1 MHRFSHLHCHTQ
13 YSLLDGAARIQTLLE
28 RAAEYEI
35 EAVAI
40 TDHGNLFGVPEFYRT
55 AEKIGIQPII
65 GCEFYLTPTSR
76 HDRNERTRYHQVL
89 LAKNE
94 TGYRNLIKLS
104 SLSYL
109 EGYYYKPRIDHE
121 LLTQYHEGLIATTC
135 CLQGEI
141 PQTILHK
148 GEEAARKL
156 FEWYLEL
163 FGEDYYIEIQ
173 DHGLPE
179 QKKINAILLRWAREY
194 GVRVIATND
203 VHYVDRTDFE
213 PHDVLLCLQTGKD
226 MSDPSRLRF
235 DNDQFYLKSPAEM
248 RQALLSDIEPRL
260 VDEMMANTGEVADK
274 CRFQLPT
281 GKLLMPHYPI
291 PPEYNG
297 DMDAYL
303 RDLVFEGARRRYG
316 DPLPHEVAERLEHEL
331 AIIKKMG
338 FAGYFLIVQDFTT
351 AARRLGVRV
360 GPGRGSAAGSAV
372 AYCLGIT
379 NIDPLKYDLLF
390 ERFLNP
396 ERVSMPDIDI
406 DFDDRGRGKVIDY
419 VVQKYG
425 RENVCQIITFGTM
438 GAKMAI
444 RDVARVLGIPL
455 AEADRIAKL
464 IPDGPKVTLAQAYE
478 EVPELRALKE
488 SNDPQIRKLLHYA
501 EVLEGSVRHTG
512 VHAAGVIIAPGRVSD
527 YVPVAVAKGKDND
540 TVTTQYDGKWI
551 EEFGLLKMDFLGLK
565 TLTILNDALQLIKE
579 NHGIE
584 IDLDQIPLD
593 DPKTF
598 ELFQRGETVAIFQFE
613 SEGMREWL
621 RKLKPTSIDDLI
633 AMNALY
639 RPGPMDLIP
648 NYIARKHGLEPVEY
662 PHPLLEPVLK
672 NTYGIPIYQEQVMQ
686 MAQVM
691 AGYTLGQAD
700 LLRRCVA
707 EGTLIVDARTGR
719 RVPVEEVQP
728 GMEVWSLGP
737 DLRLHRVPVQARF
750 DNGIQTVYKVRTRT
764 GRTIEL
770 TAEHPLLTLQ
780 GWKHLCDLKVGDAIA
795 VPISLATEGDLSPE
809 PARVKLLAYLL
820 GDGNTVHRT
829 PRGDAPTA
837 RFFTSSPALRNDFL
851 NAVQTLGGQVRI
863 YKHPITGVETIYCT
877 APKGQANPVLTL
889 IREVGLIGR
898 AHEKRVPEEVF
909 RYTQA
914 ALRLFLGRLWSTDGS
929 IEKKRLSYCSTSM
942 ELIEDIAH
950 LLLRLGINTIRR
962 QRTTTHRPA
971 FELVITDQRDIVL
984 FARQIGPYLVGD
996 KKKRLKALVRQALQR
1011 VRNQSIYLIPAE
1023 VGHLV
1028 RAAKVKSGLS
1038 WTHAGARVGVPGTS
1052 LSAGLNLKTPRRA
1065 LSRHR
1070 TALLGRAFADETLLA
1085 LSEGEVLWDPIVE
1098 ITPVGRKRVYDLA
1111 VPPFANFVAQDIVVH
1126 NSMGKKKVE
1135 EMKKHREIFVAG
1147 AAERGVDAETANAVF
1162 DMMEKFAGYGFNKS
1176 HSAAYSIVAYQTAY
1190 LKANYP
1196 AEFMAAAMTSEMG
1209 DTKKLAVVLDEA
1221 RRMGLELLPPSIN
1234 RSQAHFTVEDG
1245 RIRFGLGAIKGV
1257 GLGAIE
1263 AILKAREKHG
1273 PFRTIFDLIRHL
1285 DLRVVNKKVLE
1296 SLARAGALDELEG
1309 HRAQLVEAIDLAVQY
1324 AQKVQA
1330 DRMAGQASLFGE
1342 SGTRTALPPPNLPVV
1357 QPWSRARCLKEER
1370 ELIGFYVTGHPL
1382 EAYRAE
1388 VNAFATTTL
1397 AELSRTLEEA
1407 DMPRNGS
1414 TNGHTNGTTNGHAYR
1429 PARPRHRICGI
1440 ITEVQRRIG
1449 RNGRPLAF
1457 ASIEDF
1463 TGQGELVI
1471 FSSVLERVMP
1481 YLEVDAVV
1489 LVEGQVEVRGGS
1501 VKVLVDELWPM
1512 WKVRDELVEALV
1524 VQLDLEQVR
1533 PEQLDRFHAL
1543 CREHAGRCKLY
1554 FDLLS
1559 PDFPGGRQRLLS
1571 RRCLVELNDTL
1582 MQQTL
1587 RLFGAEAIRLESRR
1601 LSAPVRS

>member
-1 MHRFSHLHCHTQ
+1 MYRFSHLHCHTQ

-65 GCEFYLTPTSR
+65 GCEFYLTPASR
-76 HDRNERTRYHQVL
+76 HDRSKRTRYHQVL

-121 LLTQYHEGLIATTC
+121 LLTRYHEGLIATTC

-173 DHGLPE
+173 DHGLPD
-179 QKKINAILLRWAREY
+179 QKKVNAILLRWAQEY
-194 GVRVIATND
+194 GVKVIATND
-203 VHYVDRTDFE
+203 VHYVDRADAE

-226 MSDPSRLRF
+226 MSDPGRLRF

-248 RQALLSDIEPRL
+248 RQALLADIEPRL
-260 VDEMMANTGEVADK
+260 VDEMMATTGEVADK

-316 DPLPHEVAERLEHEL
+316 DPLPHEVTERLEHEL
-331 AIIKKMG
+331 AIIRKMG
-338 FAGYFLIVQDFTT
+338 YAGYFLIVQDFTT

-379 NIDPLKYDLLF
+379 NIDPLRYDLLF

-565 TLTILNDALQLIKE
+565 TLTILNDTLELIKE
-579 NHGIE
+579 NHGVE

-593 DPKTF
+593 DPRTF

-672 NTYGIPIYQEQVMQ
+672 NTYGIPVYQEQVME
-686 MAQVM
+686 MARVI

-700 LLRRCVA
+700 LLRRA
-707 EGTLIVDARTGR
+707 
-719 RVPVEEVQP
+719 
-728 GMEVWSLGP
+728 
-737 DLRLHRVPVQARF
+737 
-750 DNGIQTVYKVRTRT
+750 
-764 GRTIEL
+764 
-770 TAEHPLLTLQ
+770 
-780 GWKHLCDLKVGDAIA
+780 
-795 VPISLATEGDLSPE
+795 
-809 PARVKLLAYLL
+809 
-820 GDGNTVHRT
+820 
-829 PRGDAPTA
+829 
-837 RFFTSSPALRNDFL
+837 
-851 NAVQTLGGQVRI
+851 
-863 YKHPITGVETIYCT
+863 
-877 APKGQANPVLTL
+877 
-889 IREVGLIGR
+889 
-898 AHEKRVPEEVF
+898 
-909 RYTQA
+909 
-914 ALRLFLGRLWSTDGS
+914 
-929 IEKKRLSYCSTSM
+929 
-942 ELIEDIAH
+942 
-950 LLLRLGINTIRR
+950 
-962 QRTTTHRPA
+962 
-971 FELVITDQRDIVL
+971 
-984 FARQIGPYLVGD
+984 
-996 KKKRLKALVRQALQR
+996 
-1011 VRNQSIYLIPAE
+1011 
-1023 VGHLV
+1023 
-1028 RAAKVKSGLS
+1028 
-1038 WTHAGARVGVPGTS
+1038 
-1052 LSAGLNLKTPRRA
+1052 
-1065 LSRHR
+1065 
-1070 TALLGRAFADETLLA
+1070 
-1085 LSEGEVLWDPIVE
+1085 
-1098 ITPVGRKRVYDLA
+1098 
-1111 VPPFANFVAQDIVVH
+1111 
-1126 NSMGKKKVE
+1126 MGKKKVE
-1135 EMKKHREIFVAG
+1135 EMKRQREIFREG
-1147 AAERGVDAETANAVF
+1147 AARLHGISTEKADEIF

-1263 AILKAREKHG
+1263 AILKAREQHG
-1273 PFRTIFDLIRHL
+1273 PFRTIFDLVRHL

-1357 QPWSRARCLKEER
+1357 EPWSRARCLKEER

-1397 AELSRTLEEA
+1397 AELSRTLEETDA
-1407 DMPRNGS
+1407 SRNGS
-1414 TNGHTNGTTNGHAYR
+1414 ANGHANGTANGHTYR

-1501 VKVLVDELWPM
+1501 VKILVDELWPM

-1543 CREHAGRCKLY
+1543 CREHTGRCRLY

-1559 PDFPGGRQRLLS
+1559 PELPGGRQRLLS

-1587 RLFGAEAIRLESRR
+1587 RLFGAEAVRLESRR
-1601 LSAPVRS
+1601 LSVPVRS